1 VSAPDKEPTPGIIC
15 SGCGSRA
22 HVGRPCPPE
31 VWEEDTVKIEPGD
44 PLYPAAITDPGPPV
58 GPDQV
63 VACVAERL
71 GVKLELLASSNRLQR
86 AVDARHVA
94 ALVLRWAGYRPRRI
108 GLALGGR
115 TRETIIQALAKA
127 QSHEYL
133 CGVAGEV
140 AVRLGVPTPWQRVA
154 S

>member
-1 VSAPDKEPTPGIIC
+1 VTPPNSEAPPEVIC

-22 HVGRPCPPE
+22 HLGRPCPPE

-44 PLYPAAITDPGPPV
+44 PLYPVPEK
-58 GPDQV
+58 PDAPIAPDHV

-86 AVDARHVA
+86 AVEARHVA

-140 AVRLGVPTPWQRVA
+140 AVRLGVPTPWHRVA

>member
-1 VSAPDKEPTPGIIC
+1 VSAPDRDPTPEIVC

-22 HVGRPCPPE
+22 HLGRPCPPE

-44 PLYPAAITDPGPPV
+44 PLYPVIKEPEPPV
-58 GPDQV
+58 APDQV

-71 GVKLELLASSNRLQR
+71 GVRLELVASSNRLQR
-86 AVDARHVA
+86 AVEARHVA

-115 TRETIIQALAKA
+115 TRETIVQALAKA

-140 AVRLGVPTPWQRVA
+140 AVRLGVPTPWHREA